1 MCLRL
6 GGRWASALFNASQK
20 YGEVVR
26 IAPNELFFSTNEAFE
41 EIFGHANHKKNRK
54 PFLKSNF
61 YDNPDEMSP
70 LGAERDPV
78 RHATTRKQ
86 LAHSFSESALT
97 QQVPIITGHVNRL
110 MDQLSKHGAVKEG
123 INVDDVS
130 LHLCFPPTVRFP
142 SHPNS
147 FQWFSWLTF
156 DIIGDLAFG
165 KSFHALE
172 ERTTPAL

>member
-1 MCLRL
+1 MRLRL
-6 GGRWASALFNASQK
+6 GRRWAFVLFNASQK

-41 EIFGHANHKKNRK
+41 EIYGHVNHKKSRR
-54 PFLKSNF
+54 PFLKSDF

-97 QQVPIITGHVNRL
+97 QQVPVITEHVNRL
-110 MDQLSKHGAVKEG
+110 MDQLSKHGAVKDG

-130 LHLCFPPTVRFP
+130 LASIFL
-142 SHPNS
+142 PNV
-147 FQWFSWLTF
+147 
-156 DIIGDLAFG
+156 
-165 KSFHALE
+165 
-172 ERTTPAL
+172 